1 VPNILISVPTK
12 KVKQPLS
19 VTHPELAKEA
29 YGWDPKE
36 ITAGSN
42 RKLTWICNLGHI
54 WTCAP
59 DSRILQEVNCQV
71 CAGRIL
77 LTGFNDFATLYPD
90 LAKEAHGW
98 DPTKENIWFRKV
110 DWKCSEGHIWNS
122 LISQRVKAKGCLV
135 CAGKRVIPGSNDLAT
150 LRPDIASEAHGW
162 DPSTVTTGSSR
173 KFEWICTLGHT
184 WITDVKHRTNRG
196 DGCPTCD
203 GKVVLEGFNDFASK
217 QPELALEADG
227 WDPRR
232 FTETSGVRVRWK
244 CKLGHTWEVRI
255 ADRTFY
261 KTGCPT
267 CSGRQVLYG
276 FNDLETRDPRIAQE
290 ANGWDPKAVHFHS
303 NKKYSWKCKLGHEW
317 LAVVESRVIQNT
329 DCLVCGNRQ
338 LLTGF
343 NDLATKF
350 PHIAREASGWDATK
364 VMSGSNS
371 HLWWKCEEGH
381 KWRARVAD
389 RTGQLTGCPN
399 CSKTG
404 FSPDRPGYL
413 YFLGH
418 DLWEMYQIGITN
430 DPDTRLSNHHS
441 LGWET
446 IELRGPID
454 GHLAAQSETSILRML
469 QAKGADLSNSKIAG
483 KFDGYSEAWSK
494 STFEVKSIQELMRLT
509 EEFESN

>member
-1 VPNILISVPTK
+1 MPSK
-12 KVKQPLS
+12 KENLSLS

-29 YGWDPKE
+29 DGWSAE
-36 ITAGSN
+36 IVTAGS
-42 RKLTWICNLGHI
+42 RKRVAWRCPLGHL
-54 WTCAP
+54 WECSP
-59 DSRILQEVNCQV
+59 FSRINQKVNCAV
-71 CAGRIL
+71 CSGRQL
-77 LTGFNDFATLYPD
+77 LTGFNDFETLYPD
-90 LAKEAHGW
+90 LANEAYGW
-98 DPTKENIWFRKV
+98 DPKTENIWYRKV
-110 DWKCSEGHIWNS
+110 SWKCAKGHIYES
-122 LISQRVKAKGCLV
+122 LISNKIRRDGGCPV
-135 CAGKRVIPGSNDLAT
+135 CAGKKVIPGVNDLAT
-150 LRPDIASEAHGW
+150 LRPDIAREAHGW

-173 KFEWICTLGHT
+173 KFDWICSLGHT
-184 WITDVKHRTNRG
+184 WVTDVKHRTNRG
-196 DGCPTCD
+196 DGCPTCN

-217 QPELALEADG
+217 HPGLAKQADG
-227 WDPRR
+227 WDPTK

-244 CKLGHTWEVRI
+244 CDLGHTWEVRI

-267 CSGRQVLYG
+267 CNGKEVLYG

-290 ANGWDPKAVHFHS
+290 ANGWDPRTVHFHS
-303 NKKYSWKCKLGHEW
+303 SKKYSWKCKLGHEW
-317 LAVVESRVIQNT
+317 MAVVESRVKQNT
-329 DCLVCGNRQ
+329 NCLVCGNRQ

-350 PHIAREASGWDATK
+350 PLIARQASGWDATK

-371 HLWWKCEEGH
+371 HLWWRCEEGH

-389 RTGQLTGCPN
+389 RTSQLTGCPN
-399 CSKTG
+399 CAKTG

-418 DLWEMYQIGITN
+418 ELWEMYQIGITN

-454 GHLAAQSETSILRML
+454 GHLAAQSETAILRML
-469 QAKGADLSNSKIAG
+469 KAKGADLSNEKIAG
-483 KFDGYSEAWSK
+483 KFSGYSEAWSK
-494 STFEVKSIQELMRLT
+494 SNFEVNSIKELMRLT
-509 EEFESN
+509 EEFESSSASQI